1 MKAKRFFYV
10 LAAILFALSIITYF
24 YESRS
29 SGLLP
34 IITYPLR
41 GFSIYFLIVG
51 LIVILV
57 VITNPNISRK

>member
-1 MKAKRFFYV
+1 MKTKKFFYV
-10 LAAILFALSIITYF
+10 LAAILFALSAITYF

-34 IITYPLR
+34 VITYPFR
-41 GFSIYFLIVG
+41 DFSVYFFIAG
-51 LIVILV
+51 LVLTVI